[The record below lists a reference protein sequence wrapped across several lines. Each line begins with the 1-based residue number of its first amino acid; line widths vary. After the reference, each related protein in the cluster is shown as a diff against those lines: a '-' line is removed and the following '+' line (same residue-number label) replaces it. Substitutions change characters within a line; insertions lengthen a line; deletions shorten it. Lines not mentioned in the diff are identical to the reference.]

1 VKINDAAIGAAL
13 VVLGVFIL
21 WHIQGYPA
29 MSGQRFGPAW
39 FPGIVA
45 AGLAICGAMLV
56 VQGGRS
62 RAPWVAFDA
71 WTGRKRPVAGF
82 AAVIL
87 GLGFY
92 VLASEPLGF
101 HLTGFVLL
109 LAWMR
114 ILGTRLP
121 LALIVAVVAPIAIH
135 LSFYKLLRIPL
146 PWGALERLAF

>member
-1 VKINDAAIGAAL
+1 MKFNDAAIGAVL

-29 MSGQRFGPAW
+29 MPGQKFGPAW

-45 AGLAICGAMLV
+45 AGLAICGALLV
-56 VQGGRS
+56 VQGARS
-62 RAPWVAFDA
+62 GAPWVALDG
-71 WTGRKRPVAGF
+71 WMERKRPVAGF
-82 AAVIL
+82 ASVIL

-92 VLASEPLGF
+92 VVASEPLGF

-121 LALIVAVVAPIAIH
+121 LALIVAAVAPIAIH

-146 PWGALERLAF
+146 PWGVLERFAF